1 MNQDIQKTFI
11 TKLILAALGTGLVWY
26 MTIGAKE
33 KQVFDLEQVYI
44 SQMSEVTQGEDEMNK
59 NKNAT
64 EYCVTQMCSIRD
76 EMATQFDVNETVN
89 ARKHIQD
96 AAEMYSLT
104 VSRIEPLRSSLT
116 KKKNKVDATEI
127 TIKTEEY
134 RVECVGPFDGIV
146 RYVDDLSN
154 ASQIAKVNSFRVIPV
169 SSEYARMILQ
179 VSVYRLVEVPDT
191 FSESFDHTTSSQ
203 KNDAT
208 GVTEDEA

>member
-11 TKLILAALGTGLVWY
+11 TKLVLAALGTGLVWY

-33 KQVFDLEQVYI
+33 KQVYDLDQIYI
-44 SQMSEVTQGEDEMNK
+44 AQMSEVTQGEDEMSK
-59 NKNAT
+59 NEST
-64 EYCVTQMCSIRD
+64 IDYCMTQMCSIRD
-76 EMATQFDVNETVN
+76 ELATQFDVTETIN

-116 KKKNKVDATEI
+116 KKKNKLDGTEI

-154 ASQIAKVNSFRVIPV
+154 SSQITKVNSFRVIPV

-179 VSVYRLVEVPDT
+179 VSVYRLVEVPET
-191 FSESFDHTTSSQ
+191 FNENFDHKASSQ
-203 KNDAT
+203 DIDAT
-208 GVTEDEA
+208 GVTTDEA

>member
-1 MNQDIQKTFI
+1 MNQDIQKIFI
-11 TKLILAALGTGLVWY
+11 TKLVLASLGTALVWY

-33 KQVFDLEQVYI
+33 KQVYDLEQIYI
-44 SQMSEVTQGEDEMNK
+44 AQMSEVTQGEAEMSK
-59 NKNAT
+59 N
-64 EYCVTQMCSIRD
+64 ESMIDYCVTQMCSIRD
-76 EMATQFDVNETVN
+76 ELSTQFDVNETIN

-116 KKKNKVDATEI
+116 KKKNKVDDTEI

-154 ASQIAKVNSFRVIPV
+154 SSQITKVNSFRIIPV

-179 VSVYRLVEVPDT
+179 VSVYRLVEVPET
-191 FSESFDHTTSSQ
+191 FNESFDHKASSQ
-203 KNDAT
+203 DIDAT